1 MPYARKLQQ
10 EILIRGG
17 TVVTSERRFDADVRV
32 RDGTIV
38 EIGTGLASG
47 PGACKSRCQ
56 RGHDCY

>member
-47 PGACKSRCQ
+47 PGACKSR
-56 RGHDCY
+56 